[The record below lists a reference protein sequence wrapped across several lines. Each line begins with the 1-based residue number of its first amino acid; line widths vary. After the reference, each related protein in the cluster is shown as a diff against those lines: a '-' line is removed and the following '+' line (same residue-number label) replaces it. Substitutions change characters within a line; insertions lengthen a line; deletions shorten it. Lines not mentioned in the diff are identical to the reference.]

1 MHCLWR
7 LNNKISY
14 QGECMFYSFA
24 TQNCVMKVNPMVIDD
39 FIKPLDLL
47 DENGDLDQVQTMS
60 RAVIDSI
67 NAMETKD
74 FGFTP
79 EFKAAMLEQFEKLV
93 DGEPYAIVN
102 SYLTPDDPESK
113 FWWEYLKQVHLG
125 ADKDKAKD
133 LANVAYKAAHK
144 KLAEARE
151 K

>member
-1 MHCLWR
+1 
-7 LNNKISY
+7 
-14 QGECMFYSFA
+14 
-24 TQNCVMKVNPMVIDD
+24 MKVNPMVIDE
-39 FIKPLDLL
+39 FIKPLNLL

-67 NAMETKD
+67 NAMETKS

-79 EFKAAMLEQFEKLV
+79 EFKAGMLEQFEKLV

-102 SYLTPDDPESK
+102 SYLTPDDPESE

-125 ADKDKAKD
+125 TNKAMAKELADIAH
-133 LANVAYKAAHK
+133 KAAHK
-144 KLAEARE
+144 KHADARG